1 MKERD
6 FQMYLNFEQQRV
18 KDRFFKQMQP
28 EIVQALSSDQKRDIT
43 RALIRAFLYPS
54 PRILD
59 IRWVF
64 SLFQERFFLLFLFG
78 RDSRQGDPR
87 YFNRFLSRSR
97 WVANTL
103 FLILVIWIL
112 FCSILGMGQVLK
124 WITA

>member
-78 RDSRQGDPR
+78 RDSRDGDPR

-103 FLILVIWIL
+103 FLILVVWTL
-112 FCSILGMGQVLK
+112 FCSMLGMGQVLK